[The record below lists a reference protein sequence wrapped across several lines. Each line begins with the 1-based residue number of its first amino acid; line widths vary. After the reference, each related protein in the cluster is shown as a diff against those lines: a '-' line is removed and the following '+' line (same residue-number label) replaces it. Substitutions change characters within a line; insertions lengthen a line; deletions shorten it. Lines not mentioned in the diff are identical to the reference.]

1 MAKENDSHLSQKG
14 SQQAN
19 EKVGVRQHHR
29 LAIGERVD
37 GMKNPN
43 GGAASTKNRIGN
55 NQGKT
60 Y

>member
-1 MAKENDSHLSQKG
+1 MSEQDSHLSQGPALKNL
-14 SQQAN
+14 AP
-19 EKVGVRQHHR
+19 VRQHHR
-29 LAIGERVD
+29 LAADEKGVD

-43 GGAASTKNRIGN
+43 GAEVASTKNMVPN